1 MKILIL
7 LKKWP
12 GGVGGG
18 VKNVIKELEKLG
30 HQVNV
35 IAREEDFKI
44 YSFLKSIF
52 IIRKIIKDKGESCE
66 IIYTHD
72 WSLAFPLFF
81 PLPIYR
87 KKHFSMFHGNQIG
100 IGGFLQYL
108 VAKLLGGHL
117 LVMAPSLKKRFPW
130 ANINYCGVD
139 LEKFKDLK
147 KKRKN
152 LGWIDK
158 GTEIINKKEIEGIG
172 RKLNMSILIAKGLK
186 YEEMNEKF
194 YNKCKIFISLPPLVA
209 GFQASWLE
217 AMASGVPIII
227 GNNNG
232 SGEVQPF
239 EKIPLGKE
247 NNVEMIIKKIKNA
260 KKIDYLKWIKDN
272 NFTWKRHAE
281 KLIEIWG
288 EN

>member
-1 MKILIL
+1 MRILVL
-7 LKKWP
+7 LKTWP

-18 VKNVIKELEKLG
+18 VKNIIEELEKLG
-30 HQVNV
+30 HEVNV
-35 IAREEDFKI
+35 IARKEDLKI

-52 IIRKIIKDKGESCE
+52 TIRKIIKDKGKNYD

-81 PLPIYR
+81 LLPIYR
-87 KKHFSMFHGNQIG
+87 KKHFSMFHGYQNG
-100 IGGFLQYL
+100 IGGLLQYL
-108 VAKLLGGHL
+108 VAKLLGKHL

-158 GTEIINKKEIEGIG
+158 GTEIINKKEIEEIG

-194 YNKCKIFISLPPLVA
+194 YNKCKVFISFPPMCS

-217 AMASGVPIII
+217 AMAAGVPIVI

-232 SGEVQPF
+232 AGEVQPF
-239 EKIPLGKE
+239 NKIPLGE
-247 NNVEMIIKKIKNA
+247 EHNIQLIIEKIKNPS
-260 KKIDYLKWIKDN
+260 KKDYKKWIKEND
-272 NFTWKRHAE
+272 FTWKRHAD
-281 KLIEIWG
+281 KLIEIWS